1 MNWGADLLVGAAIA
15 CALAAM
21 YKDWRWREVPHWTL
35 VGLLGFW
42 LVLVMTVPERLGF
55 EPWAG
60 LACGAGA
67 LAFGMLCYALGWWG
81 AGDGKL
87 LAALAIWV
95 GPAQLPLA
103 LLGTAAVGLL
113 LLLVALVLPAG
124 EFRRRGVPFAVAIAV
139 PASTLLAA
147 RVGTLDG

>member
-1 MNWGADLLVGAAIA
+1 MAWGADLLVGAGIA
-15 CALAAM
+15 CAFAAM

-42 LVLVMTVPERLGF
+42 LALVMMAPGRLGF

-87 LAALAIWV
+87 LAALAVWV
-95 GPAQLPLA
+95 GPDQLPLA
-103 LLGTAAVGLL
+103 LLGTAAVGLVL
-113 LLLVALVLPAG
+113 LVVALVLPAG
-124 EFRRRGVPFAVAIAV
+124 DFRRRGVPFAVAIAV
-139 PASTLLAA
+139 PASALLAA
-147 RVGTLDG
+147 RVEPFVG